1 MGCFFSILSYIFTP
15 LVPGP
20 DKLSLVVS
28 IAPEL
33 LKDLSDDNLLK
44 TECLSELP
52 ILETTSY
59 PFQMTTKTWQT
70 VMNGHV
76 VLNNEMK
83 DQKYFFVQG
92 DVPIF
97 GQINWNCELENSSAL
112 ELGLDSNNLT
122 PILRHSL
129 QKNYEDLQFQS
140 ENV

>member
-1 MGCFFSILSYIFTP
+1 M
-15 LVPGP
+15 
-20 DKLSLVVS
+20 S

-44 TECLSELP
+44 TEVLSELP

-70 VMNGHV
+70 VMNGQV

-97 GQINWNCELENSSAL
+97 GQIN
-112 ELGLDSNNLT
+112 
-122 PILRHSL
+122 
-129 QKNYEDLQFQS
+129 
-140 ENV
+140 